1 MAHAKRISVAAPLL
15 CGKEA
20 EYVQECLQTTWISSN
35 GRFISAFEE
44 AFATFCGVN
53 YAMACNNGTSAL
65 HLALL
70 GAGIGPGDEV
80 IVPTLT
86 YVASANA
93 VRYCGATPVFVDCD
107 SQTMNLDVRLV
118 ANRLTSRTKAIMAV
132 HLYGH
137 PAEMDEL
144 SALARSH
151 GLFLVEDAAEAHGA
165 LYRGRAVGTL
175 GHVAAFSFFG
185 NKILTTGE
193 GGMVTTSDPELA
205 SRVKMLR
212 GQGLDPERRYWFPI
226 MGYNYRM
233 TNVAAAIGLAQM
245 ERAQDHIK
253 ARHMVRNWYDRHLAG
268 LRRSIRLPNEA
279 EHVRHA
285 FWSYVVILEDHVSCP
300 RDAFMERLDR
310 FGIET
315 RPVFHPLHTL
325 PFYAQPQGTFPVAEH
340 IAQRGVSLPTHALLT
355 EEDVVYIAD
364 CIRKVL
370 NQ

>member
-1 MAHAKRISVAAPLL
+1 MAQPKRISVAQPML
-15 CGKEA
+15 CGREA
-20 EYVQECLQTTWISSN
+20 EYVQECLQTTWISSS

-44 AFATFCGVN
+44 AFAAFCGAN
-53 YAMACNNGTSAL
+53 NAIACNNGTSAL

-86 YVASANA
+86 YVACANA
-93 VRYCGATPVFVDCD
+93 VRYCGAIPVFVDCD
-107 SQTMNLDVRLV
+107 PQTMNLDARLV

-144 SALARSH
+144 TTLASNH
-151 GLFLVEDAAEAHGA
+151 SVYVIEDAAEAHGA
-165 LYRGRAVGTL
+165 LYRGRTVGTL
-175 GHVAAFSFFG
+175 GHVSAFSFFG

-212 GQGLDPERRYWFPI
+212 GQGVDPERRYWFPI
-226 MGYNYRM
+226 LGYNYRM

-253 ARHMVRNWYDRHLAG
+253 ARHIVRKWYDKHLAG
-268 LRRSIRLPNEA
+268 LRPFVRLPYEA
-279 EHVRHA
+279 EYVRHA
-285 FWSYVVILEDHVSCP
+285 FWSYVVILEDHVSWA
-300 RDAFMERLDR
+300 RDAFMEQLDR
-310 FGIET
+310 SGIET

-325 PFYAQPQGTFPVAEH
+325 PFYAQSQETFPVAEH
-340 IAQRGVSLPTHALLT
+340 LAQRGVSLPTHALLT
-355 EEDVVYIAD
+355 EEDIVYIAD
-364 CIRKVL
+364 CITRVL